1 MAMIELEVDGQKVE
15 VPAGSMVMEAA
26 HKLGLYVPHFCYHKK
41 LSIAANCRMCLVE
54 VEKAPKPLPA
64 CATPVAAGMKVFTA
78 SEKAKLAQQGV
89 MEFLLINHPL
99 DCPICDQGGEC
110 QLQDLAVGYGPSA
123 SRYTET
129 KRVVFHKSMG
139 PLVSAQEMS
148 RCIHC
153 TRCVRFG
160 QEIAGVMEL
169 GMANRGE
176 HSEIMSFVG
185 GAVQSELSGN
195 MIDVCPV
202 GALTSK
208 PFRYAART
216 WELSRRRSVSPHDG
230 LGSNL
235 VVQSKAG
242 KVLRVVPLENEAV
255 NECWI
260 SDRDRFSYEALNSSD
275 RLTTPMV
282 RDERGQW
289 READWHEALEKAA
302 SILKSASARGANRV
316 RALMSPMVTV
326 EEAYLASKLI
336 RGLKSQS
343 IDFRTMLSDP
353 NFDQAVSGSLAFN
366 FPLAKFSSAQR
377 VLLIGSQLRSEQ
389 PLIAQRIRQA
399 VRQGAQVASLSAMH
413 DALLMPVHAS
423 VALPPSHWV
432 SALEDLLQGLNASTA
447 PAPAKAKSS
456 KAKAKDTAQ
465 ADSAAAAATEQ
476 DAQTNAALLSSL
488 QSWLAAL
495 STNASAEDDDASFIV
510 VVGEQ
515 ALRHPQASQIIGLA
529 QQLATQCGG
538 RLAVLTPGANWVGA
552 SVAGALPQ
560 PQAGGKSAVHAFE
573 DPASAYLLC
582 QLEPALDCFN
592 APAVVAGLKAGIG
605 VVALTSYRSA
615 VDQVADVMLPVAP
628 FTETSGSFIN
638 IEGRLQSFEAAVP
651 PAGQTRPGWKVLRVL
666 GNMLDLEGFDQ
677 NSSEQVRQQALEG
690 HSPQADGLLSLAWT
704 VDTTKVQG
712 TELGVL
718 RLGHAEL
725 ERLPDLPIY
734 MVDSIVRRADSLLQT
749 QQSAAPKAWMHPE
762 KLKELSLVPGMSA
775 KVRQD
780 DAELVLELASDPR
793 LAPDVIRL
801 GLGHPALQAIQLGYG
816 KVFIKPVTKASQANA
831 ASGSMSL
838 AKEVS

>member
-15 VPAGSMVMEAA
+15 VPAGSMLMEAA

-123 SRYTET
+123 SKYTET
-129 KRVVFHKSMG
+129 KRVVFHKPMG
-139 PLVSAQEMS
+139 PLISAQEMS

-169 GMANRGE
+169 GMAHRGE

-216 WELSRRRSVSPHDG
+216 WELSRRRSISPHDG

-260 SDRDRFSYEALNSSD
+260 SDRDRFSYEALNSDD

-302 SILKSASARGANRV
+302 GILKSASARGANRV

-326 EEAYLASKLI
+326 EEAHLASKLI

-343 IDFRTMLSDP
+343 IDFRVGLSDP
-353 NFDQAVSGSLAFN
+353 HFDDHISGSLAFG
-366 FPLAKFSSAQR
+366 FPVAEFSSAQR
-377 VLLIGSQLRSEQ
+377 VLLIGSQLRAEQ

-399 VRQGAQVASLSAMH
+399 VRRGGQVASLSAMH

-432 SALEDLLQGLNASTA
+432 TALEDIIAGLGKPPS
-447 PAPAKAKSS
+447 AKST
-456 KAKAKDTAQ
+456 KARSAKGKTQEPISHEIEDEA
-465 ADSAAAAATEQ
+465 SG
-476 DAQTNAALLSSL
+476 L
-488 QSWLAAL
+488 QSLRAWLAE
-495 STNASAEDDDASFIV
+495 SNFPQSQDQSQSFIV
-510 VVGEQ
+510 VIGGQ
-515 ALRHPQASQIIGLA
+515 ALLHPQASRIIALA
-529 QQLATQCGG
+529 QHMANLRGG
-538 RLAVLTPGANWVGA
+538 QLAVLTPGANWVGA
-552 SVAGALPQ
+552 SLAGALPATH
-560 PQAGGKSAVHAFE
+560 AGGKSAVHAFE

-592 APAVVAGLKAGIG
+592 GPRVVSGLKAGIG

-615 VDQVADVMLPVAP
+615 VDQVADVMLPMAP
-628 FTETSGSFIN
+628 FTETSGSYVN

-651 PAGQTRPGWKVLRVL
+651 PAGQTRPGWKILRVL
-666 GNMLDLEGFDQ
+666 GNLLDIEGFDQ
-677 NSSEQVRQQALEG
+677 NSSEQVRAQAL
-690 HSPQADGLLSLAWT
+690 QAYTVQDNGLFSLNGSVKQASFTPETSAALS
-704 VDTTKVQG
+704 
-712 TELGVL
+712 
-718 RLGHAEL
+718 LGHAEL
-725 ERLPDLPIY
+725 ERLPELPIY
-734 MVDSIVRRADSLLQT
+734 MVDSIVRRAESLSQT
-749 QQSAAPKAWMHPE
+749 QQSEAPKAWLHPE
-762 KLKELSLVPGMSA
+762 KLKELSLVPGMLA
-775 KVRQD
+775 KIRQD
-780 DAELVLELASDPR
+780 DAEVVLELASTPR
-793 LAPDVIRL
+793 LARDVIRFSM
-801 GLGHPALQAIQLGYG
+801 GHPALQAIHIGYG
-816 KVFIKPVTKASQANA
+816 KVVIKPVTKASQGQP
-831 ASGSMSL
+831 SSVGKTL
-838 AKEVS
+838 VKEPS

>member
-1 MAMIELEVDGQKVE
+1 MAMIELEIDGRKVE
-15 VPAGSMVMEAA
+15 VPAGSMLMDAA

-123 SRYTET
+123 SHYSEA
-129 KRVVFHKSMG
+129 KRVVFHKPMG
-139 PLVSAQEMS
+139 PLISAQEMS

-169 GMANRGE
+169 GMAHRGE

-216 WELSRRRSVSPHDG
+216 WELSRRRSISPHDG

-260 SDRDRFSYEALNSSD
+260 SDRDRFSYEGLNSDD

-302 SILKSASARGANRV
+302 GILRSASARGANRV
-316 RALMSPMVTV
+316 RALLSPMATV
-326 EEAYLASKLI
+326 EEAHLASKLT

-343 IDFRTMLSDP
+343 IDFRVGLSDP
-353 NFDQAVSGSLAFN
+353 QFDRAVSGALAFG
-366 FPLAKFSSAQR
+366 FPVAEFSVAQR
-377 VLLIGSQLRSEQ
+377 VLLIGTQLRAEQ

-423 VALPPSHWV
+423 VALPPSQWV
-432 SALEDLLQGLNASTA
+432 AALQALVADLDNQE
-447 PAPAKAKSS
+447 PPKPAKAKSA
-456 KAKAKDTAQ
+456 KAKAKVKDVAVEGM
-465 ADSAAAAATEQ
+465 APRSAAMQ
-476 DAQTNAALLSSL
+476 SL
-488 QSWLAAL
+488 YSWL
-495 STNASAEDDDASFIV
+495 SASHFESPLGETITVPFIV
-510 VVGEQ
+510 VLGEQ
-515 ALRHPQASQIIGLA
+515 ALRHPQASRLLALA
-529 QQLATQCGG
+529 QQLASQRGG
-538 RLAVLTPGANWVGA
+538 KLAVLTPGANWVGA
-552 SVAGALPQ
+552 SLAGALPQ
-560 PQAGGKSAVHAFE
+560 VEAGGKSAVSAFE
-573 DPASAYLLC
+573 DPASSYLLC

-592 APAVVAGLKAGIG
+592 APAVVAGLKSGLG

-615 VDQVADVMLPVAP
+615 VDQVADVMLPMAP
-628 FTETSGSFIN
+628 FSETSGSYVN
-638 IEGRLQSFEAAVP
+638 MEGRLQSFEAAVP
-651 PAGQTRPGWKVLRVL
+651 PAGQTRPGWKILRVL
-666 GNMLDLEGFDQ
+666 GNMLDLEGFEQ
-677 NSSEQVRQQALEG
+677 TSSEQVRRQALEG
-690 HSPQADGLLSLAWT
+690 YAPQANGLLNLYWA
-704 VDTTKVQG
+704 VDESKTL
-712 TELGVL
+712 TEPVAPAS
-718 RLGHAEL
+718 LGHAEL

-734 MVDSIVRRADSLLQT
+734 MVDSIVRRSECLRQT
-749 QQSAAPKAWMHPE
+749 QQSEAPKAWLHPD

-780 DAELVLELASDPR
+780 DSELVLELASDPR
-793 LAPDVIRL
+793 LALDVIRL
-801 GLGHPALQAIQLGYG
+801 SLGHPALQAIHIGYG
-816 KVFIKPVTKASQANA
+816 KVVIKPVTKASQVQATA
-831 ASGSMSL
+831 TSKAL
-838 AKEVS
+838 LKEPS

>member
-1 MAMIELEVDGQKVE
+1 MAMIELEIDGKKVE
-15 VPAGSMVMEAA
+15 VPAGSMLMDAA

-110 QLQDLAVGYGPSA
+110 QLQDLAVGYGSSA
-123 SRYTET
+123 SHYSEA
-129 KRVVFHKSMG
+129 KRVVFHKPMG
-139 PLVSAQEMS
+139 PLISAQEMS

-169 GMANRGE
+169 GMAHRGE

-216 WELSRRRSVSPHDG
+216 WELSRRRSISPHDG

-260 SDRDRFSYEALNSSD
+260 SDRDRFSYEALNSDD

-326 EEAYLASKLI
+326 EEAHLASKLI

-343 IDFRTMLSDP
+343 IDFRVALSDP
-353 NFDQAVSGSLAFN
+353 QFDQAVSGSLAFG
-366 FPLAKFSSAQR
+366 FPVAEFSSAQR
-377 VLLIGSQLRSEQ
+377 VLLVGSQLRAEQ

-399 VRQGAQVASLSAMH
+399 VRQGAQLASLSAMH

-423 VALPPSHWV
+423 VAIPPSHWV
-432 SALEDLLQGLNASTA
+432 TALESLVTELIDN
-447 PAPAKAKSS
+447 PAPKTTKAKGS
-456 KAKAKDTAQ
+456 KAKAKEVEA
-465 ADSAAAAATEQ
+465 ADSSAESSQ
-476 DAQTNAALLSSL
+476 MQALH
-488 QSWLAAL
+488 SWL
-495 STNASAEDDDASFIV
+495 SASNFSQSGDETPSFIV
-510 VVGEQ
+510 IVGEQ
-515 ALRHPQASQIIGLA
+515 AVRHPEASRLIALA
-529 QQLATQCGG
+529 QQLARARGG
-538 RLAVLTPGANWVGA
+538 KLAVLTPGANWVGA
-552 SVAGALPQ
+552 SLAGALPQ
-560 PQAGGKSAVHAFE
+560 SNAGGKSAVHAFE

-592 APAVVAGLKAGIG
+592 GPAVVAGLKSGLG

-615 VDQVADVMLPVAP
+615 VDQVADVMLPMAP
-628 FTETSGSFIN
+628 FTETSGSFVN
-638 IEGRLQSFEAAVP
+638 MEGRLQSFEAAVP
-651 PAGQTRPGWKVLRVL
+651 PAGQTRPGWKILRVL

-677 NSSEQVRQQALEG
+677 NSSDQVKAQALEG
-690 HSPQADGLLSLAWT
+690 YAPQANGLLNLGWT
-704 VDTTKVQG
+704 LDESKLEAQG
-712 TELGVL
+712 QAPLS
-718 RLGHAEL
+718 LGHAEL

-734 MVDSIVRRADSLLQT
+734 MVDSIVRRADSLRQT
-749 QQSAAPKAWMHPE
+749 QQSAAPKAWLHPE

-780 DAELVLELASDPR
+780 DSEVVLELASDPR
-793 LAPDVIRL
+793 LALDVIRFS
-801 GLGHPALQAIQLGYG
+801 LGHPTLQPIHIGYG
-816 KVFIKPVTKASQANA
+816 KVFIKPVTKASQGQASA
-831 ASGSMSL
+831 AGKSL
-838 AKEVS
+838 LKEPS